1 MFNRIYIEITNVCNL
16 NCDFCPHTNRKKK
29 FMSVDEFA
37 LIMEKI
43 KGYTSYIYLHVKG
56 EPLIHHELDKIL
68 KIANSYNLNVNITTN
83 ARILKDK
90 LDIIINNKIRQLNIS
105 LHSFDSLDEIEEILY
120 VIDKISDSYISLRL
134 WNNKDN
140 SDILKLLE
148 RHYNKNITNDKRFT
162 LGDNVFLDRDVL
174 FSWPDIN
181 IDEISKYGTCKGGK
195 NQLAILVDGTLVPCC
210 LDNDGYNKLGN
221 IFESDLESVLKSNN
235 YRKIVNGFNNNI
247 LVSELCKRCG
257 YIKRFKGGM

>member
-56 EPLIHHELDKIL
+56 EPLIHPELDKIL

-90 LDIIINNKIRQLNIS
+90 LDIIVNNNHER
-105 LHSFDSLDEIEEILY
+105 DEFM
-120 VIDKISDSYISLRL
+120 
-134 WNNKDN
+134 
-140 SDILKLLE
+140 LKNGDL
-148 RHYNKNITNDKRFT
+148 
-162 LGDNVFLDRDVL
+162 LGDKNNFIVDV
-174 FSWPDIN
+174 I
-181 IDEISKYGTCKGGK
+181 I
-195 NQLAILVDGTLVPCC
+195 
-210 LDNDGYNKLGN
+210 
-221 IFESDLESVLKSNN
+221 
-235 YRKIVNGFNNNI
+235 
-247 LVSELCKRCG
+247 
-257 YIKRFKGGM
+257 